1 MTTINNTVVYNV
13 VYGNMISLSYTD
25 YEDEV
30 NTKSKVNHDLTAVA
44 RGVARPGHTRA
55 AARALG
61 YFALPSAAFPAIK
74 MAYKL

>member
-30 NTKSKVNHDLTAVA
+30 NTKSKVNHDMQLTAV
-44 RGVARPGHTRA
+44 VDHSNDTTPI
-55 AARALG
+55 
-61 YFALPSAAFPAIK
+61 AIWSV
-74 MAYKL
+74 